1 MGTFALHFEGMKLLF
16 LFAVATFS
24 SATYAASIEGPLLSI
39 KDLMGGMEGKRNNRV
54 LSWADKPEITKEEQG
69 ERKKLPED
77 EKKLPKEEK
86 ELPEEEKELPEE
98 EKKLPE
104 VEEELP
110 EEEKEQLEG
119 FEKKEQLEGFRGLP
133 QQPEGE
139 GEKQLGIK
147 GNEPE
152 VLSRLNR
159 EQQKRLNEFIMLKL
173 KKLMKSSKDF

>member
-1 MGTFALHFEGMKLLF
+1 M
-16 LFAVATFS
+16 
-24 SATYAASIEGPLLSI
+24 
-39 KDLMGGMEGKRNNRV
+39 
-54 LSWADKPEITKEEQG
+54 DKPEITKEEQG
-69 ERKKLPED
+69 ERKELPVGEKKLPEE
-77 EKKLPKEEK
+77 EKELPKEEK

-98 EKKLPE
+98 EK
-104 VEEELP
+104 EL
-110 EEEKEQLEG
+110 LEG

-173 KKLMKSSKDF
+173 KKLMKSSK

>member
-69 ERKKLPED
+69 ERKELPVG
-77 EKKLPKEEK
+77 EKK
-86 ELPEEEKELPEE
+86 LPEEEKELP
-98 EKKLPE
+98 K
-104 VEEELP
+104 
-110 EEEKEQLEG
+110 EEKEQPEG

-173 KKLMKSSKDF
+173 KKLMKSSK